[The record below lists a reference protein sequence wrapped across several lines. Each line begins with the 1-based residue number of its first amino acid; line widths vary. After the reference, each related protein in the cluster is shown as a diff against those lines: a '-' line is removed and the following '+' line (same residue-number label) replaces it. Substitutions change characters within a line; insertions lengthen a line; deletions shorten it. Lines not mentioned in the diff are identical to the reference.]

1 MANVRFLTSS
11 YGSKKQDRPSRSKL
25 MKQLKFKAI
34 NKPEK
39 DKEFPREVWDDLR
52 DRHDRDRKAVFGV
65 AVYEET
71 RVPAWV
77 SFDRKQG
84 KIVMIHP
91 KSLNAPE

>member
-11 YGSKKQDRPSRSKL
+11 YGTEKQGRPPRSKL

-39 DKEFPREVWDDLR
+39 DKEFPQEIWEELSG
-52 DRHDRDRKAVFGV
+52 RHDRDRKAVFGV
-65 AVYEET
+65 AVFEEA